1 MALGDQ
7 VENVII
13 FLQLSNLKLN
23 QSQNFF
29 KRYWRQFVH
38 GDQPKQIQLPFKEI
52 QAQNIQNDIYL

>member
-29 KRYWRQFVH
+29 KRYW
-38 GDQPKQIQLPFKEI
+38 
-52 QAQNIQNDIYL
+52 